1 MGCCSPSIFA
11 SDFFPAYSLRSLDR
25 ISYAV
30 VGRSVGQRVGFH
42 GWLARRLLTLNSP
55 SPFSGVKF
63 APRPGLGS

>member
-1 MGCCSPSIFA
+1 MDASPSIFA

-25 ISYAV
+25 IGYAV
-30 VGRSVGQRVGFH
+30 VGQRVGFH